1 MEKSNISLIIN
12 CQKED
17 INTIDISHFNDKYTR
32 VYFNIKPESKEYL
45 NKILTDIE
53 TEYYSIWDFDQNYR
67 NIYNLN
73 IYCVNPKNIDISILI
88 PVYNCENYINECID
102 SCLDQ
107 DFIGNYEIIIVDDG
121 STDNTINLIQEYS
134 DNRIKLYLKP
144 HSGISDTLNYGISK
158 CNGKYICRMD
168 GDDVMYKNRL
178 SLQYKYMQRHPE
190 TDILSNGLICFNDKL
205 ESILHNIKINNFD
218 KHKIQL
224 KDICNE
230 LHIHHPCVFFKNLL
244 DGFYYNRDFDGY
256 EDYELWF
263 RLLKYY
269 NYNIDSWHIP
279 VLKYRFRDKSNSHNI
294 NLQPNIDKL
303 KAYIKNECNKTIGI
317 YYIGTGIYI
326 NNFNSFLESIK
337 NFFPNNHKIII
348 LLSDTTE
355 KYDTLS
361 TDNITIKQYT
371 IEDHPWPIV
380 ALFRFHYLLKYKID
394 TDYVFFFNSNSIIQ
408 PNKLVS
414 WFNETKI
421 NVTKHFTYR
430 SGIKTTY
437 ELLLPSDDNPNSTS
451 YIGNI
456 EYTYCQSGFFGGPSN
471 LVYKMCEDIVK
482 MINIDLN
489 NNIIAKWHDETYFN
503 KWLYDKNYDETIINI
518 TDVFYNKNFK
528 QEQKSNFI
536 YLEYKEE
543 TDFDYN
549 KKKKLENKIH
559 YKEFKPEHNYDK
571 DKNMLNII

>member
-1 MEKSNISLIIN
+1 MKKDDISLIIN
-12 CQKED
+12 CKKED
-17 INTIDISHFNDKYTR
+17 IENIDMAYFNDNYQKIF
-32 VYFNIKPESKEYL
+32 FNIKPQDQEYL
-45 NKILTDIE
+45 NQIINIVETD
-53 TEYYSIWDFDQNYR
+53 YYSIWDYNDNYT
-67 NIYNLN
+67 NLYNLN
-73 IYCVNPKNIDISILI
+73 IYFTKPQNIDISILI
-88 PVYNCENYINECID
+88 PVYNCEKYIKECLN

-107 DFIGNYEIIIVDDG
+107 DFTGNYEIIIVDDG
-121 STDNTINLIQEYS
+121 STDNTVNLIKEYQ
-134 DNRIKLYLKP
+134 DNKIKLYLKP
-144 HSGISDTLNYGISK
+144 HTGISDTLNYGLSK

-178 SLQYKYMQRHPE
+178 ILQYKYMLRYPE
-190 TDILSNGLICFNDKL
+190 TDILSNGLICFE
-205 ESILHNIKINNFD
+205 ESMKNILNIDINNFD
-218 KHKIQL
+218 KEKINL
-224 KDICNE
+224 NDIKNE
-230 LHIHHPCVFFKNLL
+230 CIIHHPCIFFKNNLN
-244 DGFYYNRDFDGY
+244 GFYYDRNFDYY

-279 VLKYRFRDKSNSHNI
+279 VLKYRFRSTSNSHNI
-294 NLQPNIDKL
+294 NLQSNIDQL
-303 KAYIKNECNKTIGI
+303 KKYIKDECDKTIGI

-326 NNFNSFLESIK
+326 NNFNSFVESVK
-337 NFFPNNHKIII
+337 NFFPNNHKTII

-355 KYDTLS
+355 KYNTLS
-361 TDNITIKQYT
+361 TDNITINQYF

-394 TDYVFFFNSNSIIQ
+394 TDYVFFFNSNSVIK
-408 PNKLVS
+408 PNRLID
-414 WFNETKI
+414 WFDENKI
-421 NVTKHFTYR
+421 NVTKHFAYR

-437 ELLLPSDDNPNSTS
+437 ELLIPSDDNPNSTS

-471 LVYKMCEDIVK
+471 LIYNMCEDITQ

-503 KWLYDKNYDETIINI
+503 KWLYNKNYDEKIINI
-518 TDVFYNKNFK
+518 TDVFYNKTFK
-528 QEQKSNFI
+528 QELNSNFV

-543 TDFDYN
+543 TDLDYN

-559 YKEFKPEHNYDK
+559 YNQFKPEHNYELDK
-571 DKNMLNII
+571 IIKNII